1 MKPRTEA
8 DVKRELEICIRSMKA
23 LMMELE
29 PSERLRV
36 TNEVFL
42 RLMPDR
48 QPAASAADKAA
59 AQKKSPAPLTD
70 SQKSLIRHLS
80 QKTDELF
87 DIDGGDHRA

>member
-1 MKPRTEA
+1 MKLRTEA
-8 DVKRELEICIRSMKA
+8 DVKRELENCIRSMKA

-36 TNEVFL
+36 TNEIFL

-48 QPAASAADKAA
+48 QPSASAADKAT
-59 AQKKSPAPLTD
+59 AQKKAPTQLSE
-70 SQKSLIRHLS
+70 SQQSLIRHLS